1 MSKLRVSIAIQ
12 SHLSDAM
19 MEISFNPEQAERR
32 IQFVKW
38 LVNIYPDTNA
48 YVDEDALNAIYRD
61 KVLKLAPEQIS

>member
-19 MEISFNPEQAERR
+19 MEMSFNPEQAERR

-38 LVNIYPDTNA
+38 LVNIYPDTNS

-61 KVLKLAPEQIS
+61 KVLKLTPEQIS